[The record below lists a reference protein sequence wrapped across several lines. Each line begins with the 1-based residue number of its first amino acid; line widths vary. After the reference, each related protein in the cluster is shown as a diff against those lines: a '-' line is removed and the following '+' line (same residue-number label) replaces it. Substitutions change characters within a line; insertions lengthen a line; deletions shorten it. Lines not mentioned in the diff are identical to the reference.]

1 VLAVARQL
9 LGDAEIRGYVLRNL
23 LFELPVLG
31 RRLFLADARRIIPD
45 LRLEDLRYAAG
56 CGGVR
61 PQLIDRQER
70 RLMLGEVRIE
80 AVPGLA
86 FNVTPSPGATC
97 CLGNAVRDLEAIVAR
112 LGSGFDRE
120 RLERE
125 LL

>member
-1 VLAVARQL
+1 V
-9 LGDAEIRGYVLRNL
+9 RNL

-31 RRLFLADARRIIPD
+31 RRLFLADVRRIIPD

-97 CLGNAVRDLEAIVAR
+97 CLGNAVRDLEEIVAR
-112 LGSGFDRE
+112 LGCGVDRE

-125 LL
+125 LLDADAGTAAVGSVAL